1 MLHSESLSQRT
12 KEKVW
17 LFVLTLLAK
26 KIPVRKLFYGMLCSL
41 PVEGGPLPYESFR
54 LISFLTIV
62 IFPCVS

>member
-26 KIPVRKLFYGMLCSL
+26 KIPVIKLFYGMLSSL
-41 PVEGGPLPYESFR
+41 PVEGGPSLMTH
-54 LISFLTIV
+54 LV
-62 IFPCVS
+62 